1 MYEGNMYCS
10 ENKLFWFW
18 NQEDSEIPKIN
29 RIKDRWIKCE
39 GMKHRQIYMD
49 MNGMKKIL
57 IYYNMDMN
65 GMKYRW
71 IGRIHI
77 YIIYIYIHRYE

>member
-49 MNGMKKIL
+49 MNGMKKRL
-57 IYYNMDMN
+57 IYVDMN
-65 GMKYRW
+65 SIKY
-71 IGRIHI
+71 IYNI
-77 YIIYIYIHRYE
+77 YIIYVGQPKFL